1 MNAGTKVI
9 LKYRMLKRLSKIKEF
24 LADCTSKEAVR
35 RKVEDSH
42 TKAMDQQVSL
52 DMAVHLFL
60 FRKKLNLILGKKVW
74 FLATT
79 H

>member
-1 MNAGTKVI
+1 MNAGTRVI
-9 LKYRMLKRLSKIKEF
+9 QKYRMLKRLAKIKEF

-52 DMAVHLFL
+52 GMTVRLFL
-60 FRKKLNLILGKKVW
+60 FRKKLNLTLGKKVW
-74 FLATT
+74 LLVTT
-79 H
+79 R

>member
-24 LADCTSKEAVR
+24 LADCPSKEAVR
-35 RKVEDSH
+35 RKVEESH

-52 DMAVHLFL
+52 GMRVREMR
-60 FRKKLNLILGKKVW
+60 FRTISSSILVSS
-74 FLATT
+74 A
-79 H
+79 